1 MSDEYDPT
9 KDPEFADPHRRT
21 PRAYT
26 TEEVRELFLEAVG
39 ALINY
44 WKNNRDDPINDPVTG
59 VAHSILTLI
68 DGRYADLPAFKL
80 IPDPHP
86 QDQSYHEK
94 QGENWFP
101 SGAVFESDECDIATD
116 LGRGLFFKSDG
127 SFRFPKSSS
136 RSDRWEMDSQD
147 LAAMATLSRA
157 IKEEGRVVTL
167 FTDEKEV
174 FIAEVED
181 PLGEDPRKVIR
192 GRGPTLHAAVLDALD
207 DASEDDGKVF
217 VCGSINEQG
226 ERATFCP
233 DCIPKS
239 VADNLGEDFVDTW
252 RTYEGGW
259 TSPPICQVCKLAI
272 PVIIDGN
279 TSEECT

>member
-1 MSDEYDPT
+1 MSDEYNPT
-9 KDPEFADPHRRT
+9 KDPEFVDPHRRT

-26 TEEVRELFLEAVG
+26 TEEVRELFLETVG
-39 ALINY
+39 ALITH
-44 WKNNRDDPINDPVTG
+44 WKNSYDDPVTDPVTG

-68 DGRYADLPAFKL
+68 DGRNADLPAFKL

-94 QGENWFP
+94 LGENWFP
-101 SGAVFESDECDIATD
+101 SSAVFKSDECDIATD

-127 SFRFPKSSS
+127 SPRFPKSSS
-136 RSDRWEMDSQD
+136 RSDRWEMESRD
-147 LAAMATLSRA
+147 LEAMATMSRSVRD
-157 IKEEGRVVTL
+157 EGKIITL
-167 FTDEKEV
+167 YTDEKEV
-174 FIAEVED
+174 FVAMVSD
-181 PLGEDPRKVIR
+181 PLGDDESRWA
-192 GRGPTLHAAVLDALD
+192 RGPTLHAAILDALRD
-207 DASEDDGKVF
+207 ESKDGSEVF
-217 VCGSINEQG
+217 VCGSTNEQG

-233 DCIPKS
+233 DCIPEGVRK
-239 VADNLGEDFVDTW
+239 NLGEDFVDTW

-279 TSEECT
+279 MDSEDA